1 MASTN
6 FQDYNQ
12 NTPIVAAW
20 LNDINKGIYSPMGV
34 AKLASQ
40 ISSAWVR
47 FSATGGIVVIQQSM
61 NILSV
66 VRNSQ
71 GVFTV
76 TYVTPLTNATN
87 CYDITQNVPGFVSF
101 GAETTSSVII
111 NTNNTFNVA
120 TDPGACSVVI
130 YGAN

>member
-1 MASTN
+1 MSSTT

-20 LNDINKGIYSPMGV
+20 LNDVNKGIYSPGGV
-34 AKLASQ
+34 PKTASQ

-66 VRNSQ
+66 VRVSQ

-87 CYDITQNVPGFVSF
+87 CYDIAQNAPGFVSF
-101 GAETTSSVII
+101 GAETTSSVVI

-130 YGAN
+130 YGVN